1 MELSL
6 YTQSLLW
13 AFGLALVFGAIAN
26 KANFCTMGAVSDWV
40 NIGDLSR
47 LRSWMLA
54 IATAIVGVGILE
66 YSGVIDLSL
75 TTSNDTSNPPYRS
88 ANFIWLRHLLGG
100 LMFGVGMTL
109 ASGCGNKT
117 LVRLGEGNLK
127 SVVVLAV
134 MGITAW
140 WMLFSNLSYF
150 GFLQWMLPLS
160 IDLSL
165 YQIPSQDL
173 AAVAAGI
180 FGFDSGATAG
190 LVVAL
195 LVAIPLLIWT
205 LRARDFRE
213 NIELLSAGLVI
224 GVIVVIG
231 WYVTAGPSGQAL
243 LEELEFM
250 DQRPFFT
257 GAQSFTFIGPAGH
270 VVQYAKQGFS
280 SIYLTFGVALVA
292 GVILGSFLY
301 TVLFRK
307 VRIEWFVN
315 WKDFAMHVFG
325 AVLMGVGGVLG
336 LGCTIGQGITGMSTL
351 ALGSFVTLIAIIAGS
366 AATMK
371 YQFYLMMREDV

>member
-47 LRSWMLA
+47 LRAWMLA

-165 YQIPSQDL
+165 HQIPSQDL
-173 AAVAAGI
+173 AAVAGGV

-307 VRIEWFVN
+307 VRIEWFVT

-325 AVLMGVGGVLG
+325 AVLMGIGGVLG

>member
-1 MELSL
+1 
-6 YTQSLLW
+6 
-13 AFGLALVFGAIAN
+13 
-26 KANFCTMGAVSDWV
+26 
-40 NIGDLSR
+40 
-47 LRSWMLA
+47 
-54 IATAIVGVGILE
+54 
-66 YSGVIDLSL
+66 
-75 TTSNDTSNPPYRS
+75 
-88 ANFIWLRHLLGG
+88 
-100 LMFGVGMTL
+100 
-109 ASGCGNKT
+109 
-117 LVRLGEGNLK
+117 
-127 SVVVLAV
+127 
-134 MGITAW
+134 
-140 WMLFSNLSYF
+140 
-150 GFLQWMLPLS
+150 
-160 IDLSL
+160 
-165 YQIPSQDL
+165 
-173 AAVAAGI
+173 
-180 FGFDSGATAG
+180 
-190 LVVAL
+190 
-195 LVAIPLLIWT
+195 
-205 LRARDFRE
+205 
-213 NIELLSAGLVI
+213 
-224 GVIVVIG
+224 
-231 WYVTAGPSGQAL
+231 
-243 LEELEFM
+243 M

>member
-66 YSGVIDLSL
+66 YAGIIDLSL

-173 AAVAAGI
+173 AAVAGGV

-325 AVLMGVGGVLG
+325 AVLMGIGGVLG

>member
-47 LRSWMLA
+47 LRAWMLA

>member
-47 LRSWMLA
+47 LRAWMLA

-66 YSGVIDLSL
+66 YAGIIDLSL